1 MNRTHPV
8 SVFLITLLL
17 FQAGS
22 VSGLCC
28 LEMQGSPH
36 HAEGSLHSAEGSLH
50 SAEGSLHSAE
60 GSPHHAEGSPHHAE
74 GSPHH
79 TSGHHMAG
87 HHAGHDRPATVT
99 QSDDNS
105 GCESLTCSLQGC
117 SSSSPALAPV
127 ILATD
132 RVSDS
137 TTAVTARFDLYQT
150 GVDSLYRPPKS

>member
-1 MNRTHPV
+1 
-8 SVFLITLLL
+8 
-17 FQAGS
+17 
-22 VSGLCC
+22 
-28 LEMQGSPH
+28 
-36 HAEGSLHSAEGSLH
+36 
-50 SAEGSLHSAE
+50 
-60 GSPHHAEGSPHHAE
+60 
-74 GSPHH
+74 
-79 TSGHHMAG
+79 MAG

-117 SSSSPALAPV
+117 SSSAPALAPP

-137 TTAVTARFDLYQT
+137 KTAVTARFDLYQT

>member
-1 MNRTHPV
+1 
-8 SVFLITLLL
+8 
-17 FQAGS
+17 
-22 VSGLCC
+22 
-28 LEMQGSPH
+28 
-36 HAEGSLHSAEGSLH
+36 
-50 SAEGSLHSAE
+50 
-60 GSPHHAEGSPHHAE
+60 
-74 GSPHH
+74 
-79 TSGHHMAG
+79 MAG

-117 SSSSPALAPV
+117 SSSAPALAPL

-132 RVSDS
+132 RVNDS

>member
-1 MNRTHPV
+1 MKSRAGDSLRIRINMNRTHPV

-36 HAEGSLHSAEGSLH
+36 HAEGSQH

-60 GSPHHAEGSPHHAE
+60 GSPHHAEGSPHH
-74 GSPHH
+74 
-79 TSGHHMAG
+79 TSEHHMAG

-117 SSSSPALAPV
+117 SSAPALAPL

-132 RVSDS
+132 RVNDS

>member
-36 HAEGSLHSAEGSLH
+36 HAEGSQHSAEGSQHWAEGSQH
-50 SAEGSLHSAE
+50 SAEGSQHSAE
-60 GSPHHAEGSPHHAE
+60 GSQHSAEHHI
-74 GSPHH
+74 
-79 TSGHHMAG
+79 AG

-99 QSDDNS
+99 QSDYNS

-137 TTAVTARFDLYQT
+137 TKAVTARFDLYQT

>member
-1 MNRTHPV
+1 MNRIHPV

-17 FQAGS
+17 VQAGS

-28 LEMQGSPH
+28 LEMQGSQH
-36 HAEGSLHSAEGSLH
+36 HAEGSQ
-50 SAEGSLHSAE
+50 
-60 GSPHHAEGSPHHAE
+60 HHAEGSQHHAE
-74 GSPHH
+74 GSSHPAE
-79 TSGHHMAG
+79 HHMAG

>member
-1 MNRTHPV
+1 MNRIHPV

-17 FQAGS
+17 VQAGS

-36 HAEGSLHSAEGSLH
+36 HAEGSQHHAEGSQ
-50 SAEGSLHSAE
+50 
-60 GSPHHAEGSPHHAE
+60 HHAEGSPHHAE

-79 TSGHHMAG
+79 TSEHHMAG

-117 SSSSPALAPV
+117 SSSAPALAPL

-132 RVSDS
+132 RVNDS

>member
-36 HAEGSLHSAEGSLH
+36 HAEGSQHSAEGSQH
-50 SAEGSLHSAE
+50 SAE
-60 GSPHHAEGSPHHAE
+60 HHI
-74 GSPHH
+74 
-79 TSGHHMAG
+79 AG

-137 TTAVTARFDLYQT
+137 TKEVSARFDLYQT

>member
-36 HAEGSLHSAEGSLH
+36 HAEGSQ
-50 SAEGSLHSAE
+50 
-60 GSPHHAEGSPHHAE
+60 HHAEGSQHHAE
-74 GSPHH
+74 GSSHPAE
-79 TSGHHMAG
+79 HHMAG

-117 SSSSPALAPV
+117 SSSAPALAPL

-137 TTAVTARFDLYQT
+137 KTAVTARFDLYQT

>member
-1 MNRTHPV
+1 MNRIHPV

-17 FQAGS
+17 VQAGS

-28 LEMQGSPH
+28 LEMQGSQH
-36 HAEGSLHSAEGSLH
+36 HAEGSSHPAE
-50 SAEGSLHSAE
+50 
-60 GSPHHAEGSPHHAE
+60 
-74 GSPHH
+74 
-79 TSGHHMAG
+79 HHMAG

-117 SSSSPALAPV
+117 SSSAPALAPP

-137 TTAVTARFDLYQT
+137 KTAVTARFDLYQT